1 MLPRFAQFPLILA
14 GALVL
19 LTESGCYSSRGSSSA
34 ATGRYSAAAASPQV
48 GSYGSVPQ
56 TGNPGIGEYPTFR
69 GPREP
74 APVYGSDGSPFQPIP
89 QRAPNGRSGPALP
102 ETPPALP
109 SDDDDDDGDMS
120 TNAIPSKT
128 FQQKFADFWRGTTAG
143 KRPVAT
149 AADQK
154 PPAARP
160 VGTAQIRRVTRPD
173 EKQMAQKRPAGS
185 NSGTGRAAET
195 RIVKLV
201 PPPET
206 YVFEDEPSQPQRL
219 PLPIDGRQVAAS
231 AQFAARSAS
240 RPVPAMPPVET
251 APLDPGYTASRSVND
266 VPQQVPDWTEGSV
279 KGQLRAA
286 APENGPVRVVDPPRL
301 QTPPAGQELDSR
313 SSATGV
319 LAIPRI
325 AICSQVRG
333 FGNIVEYDVRKLRQG
348 QQIVIYATLENFRSI
363 ATSKGYRTLTLS
375 TLEVR
380 KATGEVLKRQPLG
393 TAVDLAEMPRRD
405 FYLTHLVSV
414 PEDLPAGDYVFG
426 LFVDDLL
433 GHESA
438 RTEIAVR
445 VTEGRSRRD
454 GTADTSE
461 SATRPAGFRR

>member
-1 MLPRFAQFPLILA
+1 MLPRFTRLPLILA

-19 LTESGCYSSRGSSSA
+19 LAESGCYSPCGSSSA
-34 ATGRYSAAAASPQV
+34 ATCRYSASAASPQG
-48 GSYGSVPQ
+48 GSYSSTPQ
-56 TGNPGIGEYPTFR
+56 AGNSGTGEYPTFR

-74 APVYGSDGSPFQPIP
+74 APVYGSDGSPAQPIP
-89 QRAPNGRSGPALP
+89 RRAPDGRSGPALQ

-109 SDDDDDDGDMS
+109 SGDDDDDDGDTS
-120 TNAIPSKT
+120 ANATPSKT
-128 FQQKFADFWRGTTAG
+128 FQQKFADFWHQTTSRQ
-143 KRPVAT
+143 RPGVHAT
-149 AADQK
+149 NRTS
-154 PPAARP
+154 PAARP
-160 VGTAQIRRVTRPD
+160 VGSIQVRRVTRPS
-173 EKQMAQKRPAGS
+173 ENQVAQRRPAGS
-185 NSGTGRAAET
+185 SSGPGRAADT

-201 PPPET
+201 PPPEMYT
-206 YVFEDEPSQPQRL
+206 FADEPTQRL

-240 RPVPAMPPVET
+240 RPVPAMRSVEP
-251 APLDPGYTASRSVND
+251 APLDSGFTASRSAD
-266 VPQQVPDWTEGSV
+266 EAPQQVPDWTEGSV
-279 KGQLRAA
+279 KGQPRAA
-286 APENGPVRVVDPPRL
+286 VPETGPVRVVDPPRL

-313 SSATGV
+313 STASGV

-333 FGNIVEYDVRKLRQG
+333 FGNIVEFDVRKLRQG

-380 KATGEVLKRQPLG
+380 KAAGDVLKRQPLG
-393 TAVDLAEMPRRD
+393 TAVDLADTPRRD

-414 PEDLPAGDYVFG
+414 PEDLPAGDYIFG

-445 VTEGRSRRD
+445 ITEGRSRRD